1 MPPTEDLAAKI
12 DQATEAGEQF
22 AKLYYET
29 YDKKRHVLH
38 KLYLDTAT
46 MVWNGNGLSGLDN
59 IQKYLE
65 GLPVSEHRMESL
77 DCQPL
82 SDWTYYGMVS
92 GPSGQDT
99 DETVNSRILQ
109 LGTFDHNDERK
120 MPILF
125 QDKVSG
131 GQFSIIVKTYGTVK
145 YQNRKPKTFH
155 QNFMLTSQN
164 NLWKVVSDSFR
175 FQD

>member
-12 DQATEAGEQF
+12 DQASEAGEQF

-29 YDKKRHVLH
+29 YDKKRHMLN

-46 MVWNGNGLSGLDN
+46 MVWNGNGLSGLEN

-65 GLPVSEHRMESL
+65 GLPVTEHRMESL
-77 DCQPL
+77 DCQPI
-82 SDWTYYGMVS
+82 S
-92 GPSGQDT
+92 
-99 DETVNSRILQ
+99 
-109 LGTFDHNDERK
+109 
-120 MPILF
+120 
-125 QDKVSG
+125 DKVSG

-145 YQNRKPKTFH
+145 YQNRKSKTFH

-164 NLWKVVSDSFR
+164 NVWRVVSDSFR

>member
-109 LGTFDHNDERK
+109 L
-120 MPILF
+120 
-125 QDKVSG
+125 DKVSG